1 MSQVYD
7 RIKQDIQKDNYYTQN
22 FANDGERFLAWYLR
36 NICLRTPVQ
45 ARDDITDG
53 QDDKAIDAVVIDDEL
68 RRVLIIQGKFYAGSV
83 DHQPLQEV
91 LAAWM
96 QIKDLAT
103 LQENANSKVKVK
115 LAAVAEALDDD
126 YDIEFALVTTG
137 ALTAS
142 AKQDLENF
150 QNLIGGFEQF
160 QATVTLVDEPAIKS
174 RWEEAVAKELPKLNH
189 TLTLESGRYL
199 DMAVAG
205 FKTVLAAIPL
215 ADCLQLPGIRDGML
229 FRKNVR
235 QSLGLTNKVNKG
247 LRQTITSDNPQY
259 FFLFHNGITALCEK
273 LDLDNA
279 TGKMKLEGLSVV
291 NGCQSLTTIMAT
303 SEKVKASNGSYVLFR
318 FYEIPQRDVA
328 EKISVN
334 TNSQS
339 AVKPRDLR
347 SNDKRV
353 LALKRAYE
361 NAYKDGYFITKRGEE
376 RPADRDKLKTIE
388 IGLLARCLMAWH
400 CQRPNIAYN
409 ENKLFDKHFEQLF
422 HSDYPPA
429 DLFALMA
436 WANHIER
443 RWGKN
448 DLGLNDALL
457 AMPSHSKSHLLFAVQ
472 ACFSLGSSQAD
483 KVPSPSATAKIIT
496 NTGVVDPI
504 ITMAASCYNS
514 AFDTARSESGERGK
528 VFSPPNWL
536 KAKDSVLKIKFAE
549 NMYLGMVTG
558 MAGGPELKKSL
569 VLPADSF
576 MLRWSA
582 D

>member
-1 MSQVYD
+1 MGQFYE
-7 RIKQDIQKDNYYTQN
+7 RIKQEIHQDAYYSQN
-22 FANDGERFLAWYLR
+22 FANDGECFLAWYLR
-36 NICLRTPVQ
+36 NIYLRTPIQ

-53 QDDKAIDAVVIDDEL
+53 QNDKEMDAVIVDDEL
-68 RRVLIIQGKFYAGSV
+68 RRVLIIQGKFYEGTV

-91 LAAWM
+91 LAAWL
-96 QIKDLAT
+96 QIRDLET
-103 LQENANSKVKVK
+103 LQQNANSKVKVK
-115 LAAVAEALDDD
+115 LVAVAEALEDD
-126 YDIEFALVTTG
+126 YDIEFELVTTG
-137 ALTAS
+137 LLTES
-142 AKQDLENF
+142 AKQDLTNF
-150 QNLIGGFEQF
+150 QNLIGAFDQP
-160 QATVTLVDEPAIKS
+160 QATITLVDESVIKS
-174 RWEEAVAKELPKLNH
+174 RWEEAVSKELPKLKH
-189 TLTLESGRYL
+189 TLNLESGRYL
-199 DMAVAG
+199 EMDVAG

-215 ADCLQLPGIRDGML
+215 ADCLQMPGIRDGML

-247 LRQTITSDNPQY
+247 LRQTITGDNPQY

-273 LDLDNA
+273 LSLDQDS
-279 TGKMKLEGLSVV
+279 GKMQVDGLSVV
-291 NGCQSLTTIMAT
+291 NGCQSLTTIMAC
-303 SEKVKASNGSYVLFR
+303 SEKAKSSKGAYVLFR

-361 NAYKDGYFITKRGEE
+361 NVYKDGFFISKRGEE

-409 ENKLFDKHFEQLF
+409 ENKLFDKYFEQLF

-429 DLFALMA
+429 DLFALIT

-443 RWGKN
+443 RWNQGN
-448 DLGLNDALL
+448 LILNEALL
-457 AMPSHSKSHLLFAVQ
+457 AMPSYSKSHLLFAVQ
-472 ACFSLGSSQAD
+472 ACFSIGSGQSD
-483 KVPSPSATAKIIT
+483 KVPSPSATAKILG
-496 NTGVVDPI
+496 NTDAIDTI
-504 ITMAASCYNS
+504 ITMAANCYNS
-514 AFDTARSESGERGK
+514 AFDTARSEYEEKGK

-536 KAKDSVLKIKFAE
+536 KAKDSVLKIQSAA
-549 NMYLGMVTG
+549 NMYLGMVKH
-558 MAGGPELKKSL
+558 MPGGTELRKTL
-569 VLPADSF
+569 VLSADKF

>member
-1 MSQVYD
+1 MSQLYE
-7 RIKQDIQKDNYYTQN
+7 RIKQDIQQDTFYNEN

-36 NICLRTPVQ
+36 NIHLRSPIQ

-53 QDDKAIDAVVIDDEL
+53 QNDKEIDAIIVDDEL
-68 RRVLIIQGKFYAGSV
+68 RRVVIIQSKFFIGSV

-91 LAAWM
+91 LAAWI
-96 QIKDLAT
+96 QIKDLEA
-103 LQENANSKVKVK
+103 LQQNANSKLKVK
-115 LAAVAEALDDD
+115 LASIAEVLEDD
-126 YDIEFALVTTG
+126 YDIEFELVTTG
-137 ALTAS
+137 NLTAA
-142 AKQDLENF
+142 AKDDLATF
-150 QNLIGGFEQF
+150 QNLIGSFEQI
-160 QATVTLVDEPAIKS
+160 QATLTLVDEPVIKS

-189 TLTLESGRYL
+189 ALTLEPGRYL
-199 DMAVAG
+199 DMTVAG
-205 FKTVLAAIPL
+205 FKTILAAIQL
-215 ADCLQLPGIRDGML
+215 SDCLNLPGIRDGML

-247 LRQTITSDNPQY
+247 LRQTLTSDNPQY

-273 LDLDNA
+273 LDLDKT
-279 TGKMKLEGLSVV
+279 TGRMRLEGLSVV
-291 NGCQSLTTIMAT
+291 NGCQSLTTILAS
-303 SEKVKASNGSYVLFR
+303 SEKVRAANGAYVLFR

-353 LALKRAYE
+353 LAIKRAYE
-361 NAYKDGYFITKRGEE
+361 NTYRDGYFITKRGEE
-376 RPADRDKLKTIE
+376 RPADREKSKTLE

-400 CQRPNIAYN
+400 CQRPNISYN

-422 HSDYPPA
+422 HSDYPPL
-429 DLFALMA
+429 DLWALMS

-457 AMPSHSKSHLLFAVQ
+457 AMPSFSKSHLLFAVQ
-472 ACFSLGSSQAD
+472 ACFSLGSGQPD
-483 KVPSPSATAKIIT
+483 KVPAPSATEGIIRDT
-496 NTGVVDPI
+496 DTVDPI
-504 ITMAASCYNS
+504 ITMAANCYNS
-514 AFDTARSESGERGK
+514 AFDTARSESEERGK

-536 KAKDSVLKIKFAE
+536 KTKDSVLKIQAAT
-549 NMYLGMVTG
+549 NMYLGMVKN
-558 MAGGPELKKSL
+558 MPGGSELKKSL
-569 VLPADSF
+569 LLPAEKF